1 MASANASIVPSIS
14 SILIRSDNLETYSLV
29 WVDDSVNSNENR
41 NAQQHLRSAI
51 NYIRVFENST
61 ECETYIRQSK
71 DDQIVLIASGKLGS
85 VIVPRIHSLRQI
97 SSIYIYCSNV
107 SKHQE
112 WASKFPKIRAIV
124 TDSNELVEKI
134 KAVRKR
140 IENSFD
146 EPLSISIFN
155 SISNEERSSTN
166 INGGFLHF
174 QLLIGGLLRLRYS
187 QTSREEFFD
196 LCKKEYQGNY
206 KQLSILED
214 FKESYI
220 PERALYWYTRH
231 SFLFE
236 ILNKALRVQDTD
248 LLFLFRF
255 FIQDLY
261 QQLEKLQR
269 EQDQT
274 SIRVYRGQ
282 LISKQELD
290 VLKESKGQIISMNSF
305 LSTSLSREKSLS
317 FVSSQHDDLCRVLFE
332 IDADPRLSNEAK
344 PFANISSQSRFIN
357 EQEILFMIAT
367 IFRLVDIREE
377 NEITVI
383 QMELCNGNYGHDVK
397 LFEYM
402 QKESEEYDECLSLGH
417 ILRTAGMYNKAE
429 QFYNRMLN
437 ELTNDHPLIADLWGS
452 IGLVKKAK
460 GEMEISSQWL
470 IKSFKKYEQMGDRLG
485 VARCLHNLA
494 NIHQMKGEL
503 HQAINKYNQAL
514 NIFQQL
520 FGYQS
525 KSVAHCL
532 NNLGVTYLEQR
543 MFTEAMQCFINAVDI
558 RKIILPNT
566 HPDIAR
572 AFNNMGD
579 VYFLNSELDRAF
591 QYYGRALDIFQI
603 SLPSEHPSIA
613 QTYYN
618 IGLVYAQKS
627 NYQRSLI
634 FLNRASSIYRNTL
647 LPQHPEVHRCINTID
662 FVKQEQSRLEK
673 Q

>member
-1 MASANASIVPSIS
+1 
-14 SILIRSDNLETYSLV
+14 LETYSLV

-41 NAQQHLRSAI
+41 NAQQQFRSAI

-85 VIVPRIHSLRQI
+85 VIVPLIHSLRQI
-97 SSIYIYCSNV
+97 SLIYIYCLNF

-124 TDSNELVEKI
+124 TDFNELIEKI

-140 IENSFD
+140 RENSFD

-196 LCKKEYQGNY
+196 LCKKIYKGNY

-231 SFLFE
+231 SFLYE

-255 FIQDLY
+255 FIQDLH

-282 LISKQELD
+282 LMSKQELD

-332 IDADPRLSNEAK
+332 IDIDPRLSYEAK
-344 PFANISSQSRFIN
+344 PFAHISSQSRFIN
-357 EQEILFMIAT
+357 EQEILFMIAS

-417 ILRTAGMYNKAE
+417 ILHNAGMYDKAE
-429 QFYNRMLN
+429 QFFNRMLN
-437 ELTNDHPLIADLWGS
+437 ELANDHPKIAGFWGS

-460 GEMEISSQWL
+460 GETEISFQCFND
-470 IKSFKKYEQMGDRLG
+470 SFRKYEQIGDRQGL
-485 VARCLHNLA
+485 ARCLQNLA
-494 NIHQMKGEL
+494 NIHQRKGEFN
-503 HQAINKYNQAL
+503 QAMDKYNQAL
-514 NIFQQL
+514 KIFQELPGDQNKL
-520 FGYQS
+520 
-525 KSVAHCL
+525 VANCL
-532 NNLGVTYLEQR
+532 NNLGAMYSKQR
-543 MFTEAMQCFINAVDI
+543 KFTEAVQCYKNALNI
-558 RKIILPNT
+558 QETILP
-566 HPDIAR
+566 HKHHDIALTL
-572 AFNNMGD
+572 NNMGNVCCASGEYD
-579 VYFLNSELDRAF
+579 QALQYFE
-591 QYYGRALDIFQI
+591 RALDIFKI

-613 QTYYN
+613 TVYRNMGVTYLMRSGDYQQS
-618 IGLVYAQKS
+618 LV
-627 NYQRSLI
+627 
-634 FLNRASSIYRNTL
+634 FLSRAVSIYRNTL
-647 LPQHPEVHRCINTID
+647 SPDHSDIHNCANIID
-662 FVKQEQSRLEK
+662 CVKQKQS